1 MPEPIVPRLGVCHRP
16 DGAANLREVYVASQG
31 VCEVVMLVRAAVAAA
46 HPDVMRVAERFF
58 ECHLLPERG
67 YGELV
72 ASLGLRGVT
81 TFHDDELELADEL
94 HAAVTA
100 PASAAV
106 SPAVSSAVPSVVSDA
121 WDKLVQRRLLK
132 EHGLTQVEAVP
143 VEGPEDLVAGFAAL
157 GRPCVLK
164 PRRAAG
170 GQGVAFLDDERD
182 VRRQLGLR
190 HGWAGLM
197 LETRIDPAPHP
208 TGPGWL
214 GSLVSVETLSTRDG
228 RVHLGV
234 LDKLPVAVTRGAG
247 AAGADAVNVQGDIL
261 PSCLPEEQCRAAE
274 EYTGRVLGALGVR
287 SRLTHT
293 ELLLTAAGFE
303 LLEVNGRLAGH
314 TARLFRLLDGPD
326 LVAMALRVA
335 AGEVPEPGSA
345 ALRGAAAGVF
355 PTFADR
361 AGPVR
366 TSLRRREL
374 RGLPGVC
381 AVDELAEDGTP
392 KSATQFRMANVTLR
406 AGDRPALDAAVAGLL
421 RVLEQEMGAEM
432 GAGLGAEMGAER

>member
-16 DGAANLREVYVASQG
+16 DGAANLREVYVAAQD
-31 VCEVVMLVRAAVAAA
+31 VCEVVMLVRAGVAAA

-58 ECHLLPERG
+58 ECHVLPERG
-67 YGELV
+67 YRELV

-94 HAAVTA
+94 HAAATD
-100 PASAAV
+100 PAMGPVAD
-106 SPAVSSAVPSVVSDA
+106 P
-121 WDKLVQRRLLK
+121 WDKYVQRRLLN
-132 EHGLTQVEAVP
+132 EHGLTSVGAVP
-143 VEGPEDLVAGFAAL
+143 VDEPEDLVKGFAAL
-157 GRPCVLK
+157 GGRPCVLK

-170 GQGVAFLDDERD
+170 GQGVAFLDDEGD
-182 VRRQLGLR
+182 VRRQLGRR

-208 TGPGWL
+208 TGPAWL
-214 GSLVSVETLSTRDG
+214 GSLVSVETLSAPAG

-247 AAGADAVNVQGDIL
+247 SAGADAVHVQGDIL
-261 PSCLPEEQCRAAE
+261 PSCLPEERCRAAE
-274 EYTGRVLGALGVR
+274 EYTGRVLDVLGVR

-293 ELLLTAAGFE
+293 ELLITATGFE

-335 AGEVPEPGSA
+335 AGQAPEA
-345 ALRGAAAGVF
+345 CLTAMRGAAAGVF

-374 RGLPGVC
+374 RALPGVC
-381 AVDELAEDGTP
+381 AVDELAEDGAP

-406 AGDRPALDAAVAGLL
+406 AGDRPALDAAVARVL
-421 RVLEQEMGAEM
+421 RVLER
-432 GAGLGAEMGAER
+432 EMGAER

>member
-1 MPEPIVPRLGVCHRP
+1 MPEPTRPRLGVCHRP
-16 DGAANLREVYVASQG
+16 DGAANLREIYVAAQG

-58 ECHLLPERG
+58 ECHVLPERG

-94 HAAVTA
+94 HARATT
-100 PASAAV
+100 S
-106 SPAVSSAVPSVVSDA
+106 VPRP

-132 EHGLTQVEAVP
+132 EHGLTSVEAVP
-143 VEGPEDLVAGFAAL
+143 VDEPEDLVKGFAEL

-182 VRRQLGLR
+182 VRRQVALR
-190 HGWAGLM
+190 RGWAGLM
-197 LETRIDPAPHP
+197 LETRIEPVPHP
-208 TGPGWL
+208 AGPAWL
-214 GSLVSVETLSTRDG
+214 GSLVSVETLSAPAG

-247 AAGADAVNVQGDIL
+247 PAGADAVHVQGDIL
-261 PSCLPEEQCRAAE
+261 PSCLPEELRRAAE
-274 EYTGRVLGALGVR
+274 QYTGRILGVLGVR

-314 TARLFRLLDGPD
+314 TARLFRLLGGPD
-326 LVAMALRVA
+326 LVALALRVA
-335 AGEVPEPGSA
+335 AGQTPEVDLTA
-345 ALRGAAAGVF
+345 MRGAAAGVF
-355 PTFADR
+355 PAFADR

-374 RGLPGVC
+374 RALPGVC
-381 AVDELAEDGTP
+381 AVDELAEDGAP
-392 KSATQFRMANVTLR
+392 KSVTQFRTANVTLR
-406 AGDRPALDAAVAGLL
+406 APDRPALDTAVA
-421 RVLEQEMGAEM
+421 RVLDVLARETG
-432 GAGLGAEMGAER
+432 GRR